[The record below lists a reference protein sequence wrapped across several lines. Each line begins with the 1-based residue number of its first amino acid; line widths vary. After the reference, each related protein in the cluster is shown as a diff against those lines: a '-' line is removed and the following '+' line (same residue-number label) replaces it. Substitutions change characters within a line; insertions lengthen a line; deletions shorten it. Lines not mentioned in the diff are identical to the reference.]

1 MNELITKLNTLCQD
15 KFEHNYEF
23 THSCKANWCELK
35 NKEDLIGMVKILK
48 TLKSRVCTI
57 TCYSLDDGSHEIVYH
72 FDIEGSMVNLKVKT
86 FDKQINSITP
96 YFKSA
101 DWTERE
107 LSELYDIKIDNHPNP
122 ERLFLDEKIKKNVMN
137 DYISLSSAMSGK
149 ITQVLWEK
157 VKQNEERLNG

>member
-1 MNELITKLNTLCQD
+1 MNKLITKLTKLCES
-15 KFEHNYEF
+15 KFENKYEF
-23 THSCKANWCELK
+23 TQSCGAIWCQLED
-35 NKEDLIGMVKILK
+35 KEDLIEMVKVLK
-48 TLKSRVCTI
+48 NLNTRVCTV
-57 TCYSLDDGSHEIVYH
+57 TCYCEDDETHEIIYH
-72 FDIEGSMVNLKVKT
+72 FDIDGSMVNIKVKT

-122 ERLFLDEKIKKNVMN
+122 KRLFLDEKIKKNIMN

-149 ITQVLWEK
+149 VTQVLWEK
-157 VKQNEERLNG
+157 VKQNEEKSNG